1 MTRNPVTAARA
12 LVGELFPHALWAVL
26 TGSVITTARTAGSDL
41 DIVVLLPE
49 GDPKAPYR
57 DSRRYRGWPVELFV
71 HDEPTLVHYL
81 ATELGARKPS
91 LHRMVGTGVTLVG
104 DPGHWPQT
112 CAKVLA
118 GGPPPL
124 TPAERD
130 RGRYGLTDGLDDL
143 LHAND
148 PGERVVIAD
157 CLWQAAGDHTLAF
170 ADRWSGSGKW
180 LLRELREYDPDM
192 AARWLAAHGD
202 PDAIAAYVRDLL
214 DRNGGP
220 LFEGYRV
227 AGLRAGESVGG
238 VGNGERP

>member
-1 MTRNPVTAARA
+1 MTKNPVNDARA
-12 LVGELFPHALWAVL
+12 LVAELFPHALWAVL
-26 TGSVITTARTAGSDL
+26 TGSVITAARTAGSDL

-49 GDPKAPYR
+49 GDRCLPHPPTPHPAAPKAPHR
-57 DSRRYRGWPVELFV
+57 DSRRFRGWPVELFV

-81 ATELGARKPS
+81 AKELGARKPS

-104 DPGHWPQT
+104 DPGHWPET

-130 RGRYGLTDGLDDL
+130 WGRYALTDLLDDL
-143 LHAND
+143 LHADD

-157 CLWQAAGDHTLAF
+157 CAWQAAGDHTLAF
-170 ADRWSGSGKW
+170 AGRWSGSGKW

-202 PDAIAAYVRDLL
+202 PEAIAAYVRDLL

-220 LFEGYRV
+220 LFEGYCV
-227 AGLRAGESVGG
+227 A
-238 VGNGERP
+238 GERP

>member
-1 MTRNPVTAARA
+1 LLTLEVMTKNPVTDARA
-12 LVGELFPHALWAVL
+12 LVAELFPHALWALL
-26 TGSVITTARTAGSDL
+26 TGSVITAARTAGSDL

-49 GDPKAPYR
+49 GDPRAPHR
-57 DSRRYRGWPVELFV
+57 DSRRFRGWPVELFV
-71 HDEPTLVHYL
+71 HDEPTLAHYL
-81 ATELGARKPS
+81 AKELGARKPS
-91 LHRMVGTGVTLVG
+91 LHRMLGTGVTLVG
-104 DPGHWPQT
+104 DPGHWQET

-124 TPAERD
+124 TPAEHERA
-130 RGRYGLTDGLDDL
+130 RYELTDVLDDL

-157 CLWQAAGDHTLAF
+157 CAWRAAGDHTLSF
-170 ADRWSGSGKW
+170 AGRWSGSGKW
-180 LLRELREYDPDM
+180 LLRELREHDPVN

-202 PDAIAAYVRDLL
+202 PEAIAAYVRDLL

-227 AGLRAGESVGG
+227 P
-238 VGNGERP
+238 GERPGQPG